1 MVPGLTTMFLP
12 ITLPEIEKPT
22 PNTSPWLPEI
32 LIGPGY
38 LFYHSSPVHKQD
50 NIYLLMGCLSDGR
63 NYSNRA

>member
-38 LFYHSSPVHKQD
+38 LFYHSCPQAGQ
-50 NIYLLMGCLSDGR
+50 YLSTNGLFI
-63 NYSNRA
+63 